1 MKSPHEDEVSS
12 KTTGYLDQFPLH
24 LSSMRNSS
32 IVPQMFRPCSGQGFF
47 CSALWTPEMCLS
59 YFATLARVILT
70 LLIIVLSFGGYTTAD
85 PMRTYTLNLYA
96 VLLTTVVLADYF
108 SDIVAFQ
115 FRVMAL
121 MVTLYCYAIFS
132 YPLQFER
139 FQTKRNI
146 VCVYTIAHIFV
157 QLTCSV
163 GGLNT
168 IFSQQL
174 HLRHQWIGYEFWR
187 VYRLWVDL
195 LNVVLTIAIFA
206 VSIMSAYKIAR
217 YGRNTNSLR
226 TRSDYE
232 NRSRLFAFIAYC
244 IPLNILNIPSALH
257 AALGIPWLSDKIGSI
272 RRTFFNLEI
281 VIAEVHVLLF
291 LHRCHMGISLLSKE
305 REKMQFVIL
314 KFHSKAFY
322 K

>member
-1 MKSPHEDEVSS
+1 MAK
-12 KTTGYLDQFPLH
+12 GYLDQFPLH

-96 VLLTTVVLADYF
+96 VFVPSDFMLCCRLAIYIANLFNGIFSASWLLTTVVLADYF

-139 FQTKRNI
+139 F
-146 VCVYTIAHIFV
+146 
-157 QLTCSV
+157 
-163 GGLNT
+163 
-168 IFSQQL
+168 
-174 HLRHQWIGYEFWR
+174 
-187 VYRLWVDL
+187 
-195 LNVVLTIAIFA
+195 
-206 VSIMSAYKIAR
+206 
-217 YGRNTNSLR
+217 R
-226 TRSDYE
+226 TR
-232 NRSRLFAFIAYC
+232 R
-244 IPLNILNIPSALH
+244 
-257 AALGIPWLSDKIGSI
+257 
-272 RRTFFNLEI
+272 
-281 VIAEVHVLLF
+281 
-291 LHRCHMGISLLSKE
+291 
-305 REKMQFVIL
+305 
-314 KFHSKAFY
+314 
-322 K
+322 